1 MKQNLINLGIIAG
14 CLFYLTS
21 CGSNSPGSAK
31 ETSEEKEL
39 KGFMVGGMY
48 FMQGFGGVETVESTV
63 SQNGTDKKSL
73 VQAYRE
79 IFILPF
85 KTEQAA
91 GIKSTLKESWDIDSK
106 EKLVASIEE
115 LKTKNDP
122 KNPHKAWDFARIVNN
137 ACMGYGAG
145 YLTAEETKKYAA
157 ETLELTQKQFKTWGD
172 FLKDFNAGRIA
183 WDPKAIDMED
193 FNKVTADMTK
203 NSNGIYQ
210 LLPLI
215 Q

>member
-21 CGSNSPGSAK
+21 CGSNSTGNSK

-48 FMQGFGGVETVESTV
+48 FMQGFGGVETVEGTV
-63 SQNGTDKKSL
+63 SQNGTDKKAL

-85 KTEQAA
+85 KTEQAE
-91 GIKSTLKESWDIDSK
+91 GIKSTLKDSWDIDSK

-115 LKTKNDP
+115 LKTKKDP

-157 ETLELTQKQFKTWGD
+157 EALELTQKQFKTWAD
-172 FLKDFNAGRIA
+172 FLKDYNEGRVA
-183 WDPKAIDMED
+183 WDPTAGDMED

-203 NSNGIYQ
+203 NPNGIYQ
-210 LLPLI
+210 LLPLV